1 MHTLLDH
8 ARDYARAHGV
18 ELAIIDVGGPPLNS
32 YMTARAGPVTIL
44 GLSSATAHGSQCG
57 YIVYFA
63 CEAIEA
69 SRALEIT
76 VRPIAAAFRQR
87 LAS

>member
-18 ELAIIDVGGPPLNS
+18 ELEIIEVGGPPLNS

-63 CEAIEA
+63 CEAIIA
-69 SRALEIT
+69 ARAVEII
-76 VRPIAAAFRQR
+76 VRPISAAFRQR